1 MKKIDS
7 KSQSM
12 KFGAHTA
19 WAEIRT
25 HALNLLYA
33 IFCQQ
38 QQTSSTTWF
47 YIRCALSLYSKLV
60 SKLEANK
67 KQKAAI
73 LQKKNQNSTITRVR
87 SIVHRH
93 DVPSGLTTCQSA
105 FLVYSLN
112 NFLVVWWSISIVS
125 VFVPVDSIIFI
136 CLQVAYIFIDVWTV
150 GTVSIMVP
158 LSHLTFLIGLLN
170 RKIYK

>member
-1 MKKIDS
+1 MPYSANNNKLAQRPGFTSDARYHFIANQYPNQKQTKIR
-7 KSQSM
+7 K
-12 KFGAHTA
+12 
-19 WAEIRT
+19 
-25 HALNLLYA
+25 LL
-33 IFCQQ
+33 FC
-38 QQTSSTTWF
+38 
-47 YIRCALSLYSKLV
+47 
-60 SKLEANK
+60 
-67 KQKAAI
+67 
-73 LQKKNQNSTITRVR
+73 KKNQNSTITRVR